1 MNAIYVFVQS
11 HYQMV
16 SMNSRL
22 EPHHIQT
29 IAPAGY
35 YIALRIGFAF
45 PVEEVN
51 ELPAD
56 WVDHYTQKRF
66 MLFDP
71 IMRWVYSN
79 VGTVTWGDLALDDP
93 HHILSQAHSY
103 GLRYGV
109 AVSVFDGNKEG
120 QRSFGSFAR
129 GDRDFTE
136 LETKILH
143 AYVVRRHAEM
153 APPTNLTMAE
163 LEALG
168 MVRDGKRLKE
178 IAHIIGVTEGAVK
191 QRLKNAKLKLG
202 AKTGTQAAALAG
214 QYGLI

>member
-1 MNAIYVFVQS
+1 MQA
-11 HYQMV
+11 
-16 SMNSRL
+16 L
-22 EPHHIQT
+22 
-29 IAPAGY
+29 APAGH

-51 ELPAD
+51 ALPAD
-56 WVDHYTQKRF
+56 WVDHYTQHRF

-71 IMRWVYSN
+71 IIRWAYGN
-79 VGTVTWGDLALDDP
+79 VGMERWSNLAQDDP
-93 HHILSQAHSY
+93 RKVIAQAQTF
-103 GLRYGV
+103 GLRFGAV
-109 AVSVFDGNKEG
+109 VSVFDGNPEG

-129 GDRDFTE
+129 SDREFTE
-136 LETKILH
+136 LEMRVLQT
-143 AYVVRRHAEM
+143 YVSRRHFEM
-153 APPTNLTMAE
+153 APPKNLTMAE

-178 IAHIIGVTEGAVK
+178 VAHELGVSEGAVK

-202 AKTGTQAAALAG
+202 AKTGSQAAAMAA

>member
-1 MNAIYVFVQS
+1 MAQQIEPRDVQA
-11 HYQMV
+11 
-16 SMNSRL
+16 L
-22 EPHHIQT
+22 
-29 IAPAGY
+29 APAGH

-51 ELPAD
+51 ALPAD
-56 WVDHYTQKRF
+56 WVDHYTQHRF

-71 IMRWVYSN
+71 VMRWAYSN
-79 VGTVTWGDLALDDP
+79 VGMEKWSNLAHDDP
-93 HHILSQAHSY
+93 RKVIAQAKTF

-109 AVSVFDGNKEG
+109 VVSVFDGNAEG

-129 GDRDFTE
+129 GDREFTR
-136 LETKILH
+136 LETQVLQT
-143 AYVVRRHAEM
+143 YVSRRHFEM
-153 APPTNLTMAE
+153 APPKNLTMAE

-178 IAHIIGVTEGAVK
+178 VAHELGVSEGAVK

-202 AKTGTQAAALAG
+202 AKTGSQAAAMAA

>member
-1 MNAIYVFVQS
+1 MNTQ
-11 HYQMV
+11 
-16 SMNSRL
+16 L
-22 EPHHIQT
+22 EPDQIET
-29 IAPAGY
+29 IAPSGH

-45 PVEEVN
+45 PVEEIN
-51 ELPAD
+51 ALPAA
-56 WVDHYTQKRF
+56 WVDHYTQNRF

-71 IMRWVYSN
+71 IMRWAYAKT
-79 VGTVTWGDLALDDP
+79 GTVTWQELSEDDP
-93 HHILSQAHSY
+93 RNILTQAQAF

-109 AVSVFDGNKEG
+109 AVSVFDGNEEG

-129 GDRDFTE
+129 SDREFTDI
-136 LETKILH
+136 ETKLLH
-143 AYVVRRHAEM
+143 AYVARRHGEM

-168 MVRDGKRLKE
+168 MVRDGLRLKE
-178 IAHIIGVTEGAVK
+178 IAHVIGVTEGAVK